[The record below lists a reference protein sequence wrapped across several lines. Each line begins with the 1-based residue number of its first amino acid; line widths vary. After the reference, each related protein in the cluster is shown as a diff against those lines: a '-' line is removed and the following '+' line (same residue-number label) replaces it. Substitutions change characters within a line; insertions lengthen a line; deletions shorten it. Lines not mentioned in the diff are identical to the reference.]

1 MLDDYSLSMILDSEN
16 KVALPLLPTGKP
28 HVSFSEVKCW
38 KECSFRHKLMYIDKI
53 ELGEPSPYLPFGTAV
68 HAGCESLIESKQI
81 DRDRIVA
88 EFKEAWL
95 QSNFDDPTWIAKQP
109 GWYKHEPVDK
119 WVEWANN
126 MWNDVLE
133 FLDGEFPGW
142 EIFKA
147 EEELYEDIEDMDAKF
162 KGFVDG
168 VLKVPNKKGTGHLY
182 WIIDWKTAQ
191 SYGWKREKKQDI
203 LMTAQLIL
211 YKHFWSKKHGV
222 PLEDIRCGFIL
233 LKRGAK
239 PGKICELVP
248 VSVGPK
254 SLEKAVK
261 IVRSMISTVRKGM
274 YLKNRDA
281 CGFCPYKGT
290 PHCP

>member
-1 MLDDYSLSMILDSEN
+1 MTQSNPDQ
-16 KVALPLLPTGKP
+16 KPRLPLLPTGKP

-38 KECSFRHKLMYIDKI
+38 KECSYRHKLIHIDKI
-53 ELGEPSPYLPFGTAV
+53 DMDSPSPYLPFGTAV
-68 HAGCESLIESKQI
+68 HAGCESLIESKTL
-81 DRDRIVA
+81 DRDRIIS

-95 QSNFDDPTWIAKQP
+95 AANFDDPEWVARQP
-109 GWYKHEPVDK
+109 GWYKHEPVDT

-126 MWNDVLE
+126 MWNDVLT
-133 FLDGEFPGW
+133 FLDTEFPGW
-142 EIFKA
+142 EIHEA
-147 EEELYEDIEDMDAKF
+147 EEQLYEDIEGMDVKF
-162 KGFVDG
+162 KGFIDG
-168 VLKVPNKKGTGHLY
+168 VLRVPNKKGDGHTY

-211 YKHFWSKKHGV
+211 YKHFWAQKHDV
-222 PLEDIRCGFIL
+222 PLSDIRCGFIL

-254 SLEKAVK
+254 AIEKATK
-261 IVRSMISTVRKGM
+261 ILRSMVTYVKKGFA
-274 YLKNRDA
+274 LKNRHS
-281 CGFCPYKGT
+281 CTFCPYAGT
-290 PHCP
+290 QHCL